1 LALNP
6 TLDTADGGH
15 LWTTTSTG
23 DLGNATQVLL
33 IPKGYDSGF
42 GQPVPDDYA
51 DPTGGGLLAAGIA
64 VNTFLDRT
72 YVTLPPSGL
81 VRVFGD
87 RDGACVKP
95 FQVQGG
101 ITVEVGP

>member
-1 LALNP
+1 
-6 TLDTADGGH
+6 
-15 LWTTTSTG
+15 
-23 DLGNATQVLL
+23 
-33 IPKGYDSGF
+33 
-42 GQPVPDDYA
+42 
-51 DPTGGGLLAAGIA
+51 LAAGIA